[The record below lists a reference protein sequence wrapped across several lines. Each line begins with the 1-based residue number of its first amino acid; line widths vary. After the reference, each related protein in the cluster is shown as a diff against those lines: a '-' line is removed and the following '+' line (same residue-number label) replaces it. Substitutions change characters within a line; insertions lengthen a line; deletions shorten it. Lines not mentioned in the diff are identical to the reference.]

1 MEITGNEI
9 DKEYLFDRDWK
20 NDYFDNKIIY
30 VGQSKTNVDTT
41 ADQSHDISTAR
52 GHTE

>member
-1 MEITGNEI
+1 MLMASPNLKSSYNNMEITGNEI

-30 VGQSKTNVDTT
+30 VG
-41 ADQSHDISTAR
+41 
-52 GHTE
+52 